1 MSVQLAKKY
10 NEIEKIKQ
18 EFLLKIET
26 ISPEKLNTVLLK
38 VECITP
44 PGAKYIN
51 RPVVCIYGNYRK
63 LW

>member
-26 ISPEKLNTVLLK
+26 ISPEKLNTVPAEGKWSLK
-38 VECITP
+38 
-44 PGAKYIN
+44 KSQ
-51 RPVVCIYGNYRK
+51 RK
-63 LW
+63 